1 MIKLNL
7 GGGDLKIKGF
17 TNFDLSEFADVK
29 WNLNKYPYPFK
40 SDSVEEIKAFHIVE
54 HLEKP
59 MEFFKECYRILC
71 TDGKMEIRVPH
82 CEAIGSS
89 YGTFEHL
96 HHFHEFAIRDI
107 TGVYKSSTFPY
118 KFKLIK
124 TEVKRGRFMF
134 WQKREIIWW
143 VEK

>member
-1 MIKLNL
+1 MKINF
-7 GGGDLKIKGF
+7 GGGDTEFKGF
-17 TNFDLSEFADVK
+17 RNVDTSDSADIIC
-29 WNLNKYPYPFK
+29 NLNNYPYPFK
-40 SDSVEEIKAFHIVE
+40 SDSVEHILAFHIVE

-59 MEFFKECYRILC
+59 MEFFKECYRIMKK
-71 TDGKMEIRVPH
+71 GAIMEIRVPH

-118 KFKLIK
+118 KFKLIN